1 MKSFESITE
10 MNVKT
15 PALGDNC
22 NRFGI
27 DTMPIRVLAVGAH
40 WPDGGT
46 GWVLVRQVLDS
57 SGGGRAFPGDCLLI
71 ESGDLAV
78 ISVDELRRT
87 GLPLVAAMLEGSG
100 PIDAALADSADGF
113 VLEGDD
119 AAVMGTVFA
128 RAVAGAPA
136 MQVRELS
143 DGTARTINAL
153 SAETSRI
160 ADALA
165 RLAAAQRSG
174 GADAQPVDAALVR
187 RQLQVRTVMNL
198 LGPCVNPARPPVQ
211 LLGVAD
217 PRLLRRI
224 AQTLSAMGVRDALV
238 VHGSGLDEIA
248 LHAETRAIRL
258 TDGEMEELE
267 LTPEQAGLDRAPLLS
282 VTGGDVA
289 ENAARLQ
296 ALLTGHG
303 ERAENDIVA
312 INAGALLWVAGKAK
326 DLKQGTDAALDALR
340 TGEAGAV
347 LAVYVEASRS

>member
-1 MKSFESITE
+1 M
-10 MNVKT
+10 
-15 PALGDNC
+15 
-22 NRFGI
+22 
-27 DTMPIRVLAVGAH
+27 
-40 WPDGGT
+40 
-46 GWVLVRQVLDS
+46 
-57 SGGGRAFPGDCLLI
+57 
-71 ESGDLAV
+71 
-78 ISVDELRRT
+78 
-87 GLPLVAAMLEGSG
+87 
-100 PIDAALADSADGF
+100 
-113 VLEGDD
+113 
-119 AAVMGTVFA
+119 
-128 RAVAGAPA
+128 
-136 MQVRELS
+136 
-143 DGTARTINAL
+143 
-153 SAETSRI
+153 
-160 ADALA
+160 
-165 RLAAAQRSG
+165 
-174 GADAQPVDAALVR
+174 
-187 RQLQVRTVMNL
+187 
-198 LGPCVNPARPPVQ
+198 NPARPPVQ

-289 ENAARLQ
+289 ENAERLQ

>member
-10 MNVKT
+10 MNVET

-22 NRFGI
+22 NRYGI
-27 DTMPIRVLAVGAH
+27 NTVPIRVLAVGAH
-40 WPDGGT
+40 WPGGGP

-57 SGGGRAFPGDCLLI
+57 SGGERAFPGDCLLI

-87 GLPLVAAMLEGSG
+87 GLPLVVAILEGSG
-100 PIDAALADSADGF
+100 TIDAALADSADGF

-187 RQLQVRTVMNL
+187 R
-198 LGPCVNPARPPVQ
+198 
-211 LLGVAD
+211 
-217 PRLLRRI
+217 LLRLRRERERFFP
-224 AQTLSAMGVRDALV
+224 A
-238 VHGSGLDEIA
+238 EI
-248 LHAETRAIRL
+248 
-258 TDGEMEELE
+258 
-267 LTPEQAGLDRAPLLS
+267 LDRKS
-282 VTGGDVA
+282 VV
-289 ENAARLQ
+289 
-296 ALLTGHG
+296 
-303 ERAENDIVA
+303 
-312 INAGALLWVAGKAK
+312 
-326 DLKQGTDAALDALR
+326 
-340 TGEAGAV
+340 
-347 LAVYVEASRS
+347 